1 MYCQFCGKE
10 HADYV
15 SFCPYCGMQV
25 SKGESVEEQ
34 VAVDPIYQ
42 REKDE
47 LGGEVLKF
55 GILGLAFA
63 CSGLLSLLGLIFS
76 IIARAKA
83 GAFAR
88 RYGDTEGRATVG
100 KHLGKAGLIV
110 SIVITA
116 YFALIFVLAFLGM
129 LTGAETLM

>member
-15 SFCPYCGMQV
+15 SFCPYCGMQIGK
-25 SKGESVEEQ
+25 SESFEEQ
-34 VAVDPIYQ
+34 IVVDPIYQ
-42 REKDE
+42 QEKDD
-47 LGGEVLKF
+47 LSGEVLKF

-110 SIVITA
+110 SISLTA
-116 YFALIFVLAFLGM
+116 FFVVYFIFIFALAALAATLG
-129 LTGAETLM
+129 

>member
-15 SFCPYCGMQV
+15 SFCPYCGMQIGK
-25 SKGESVEEQ
+25 SESVEEQ
-34 VAVDPIYQ
+34 IVVDPIYQ
-42 REKDE
+42 QEKDD
-47 LGGEVLKF
+47 LSGEVLKF

-110 SIVITA
+110 SISLTA
-116 YFALIFVLAFLGM
+116 FFIVYFIFIFAMAALAATLG
-129 LTGAETLM
+129 

>member
-1 MYCQFCGKE
+1 MYCKFCGKE

-15 SFCPYCGMQV
+15 SFCPYCGMQIGK
-25 SKGESVEEQ
+25 SESVEEQ
-34 VAVDPIYQ
+34 IVVDPIYQ
-42 REKDE
+42 QEKDD
-47 LGGEVLKF
+47 LSGEVLKF

-83 GAFAR
+83 KEFAR

-110 SIVITA
+110 SISLTA
-116 YFALIFVLAFLGM
+116 FFVVYFLFIFAMVALATTLG
-129 LTGAETLM
+129 

>member
-15 SFCPYCGMQV
+15 SFCPYCGMQIGK
-25 SKGESVEEQ
+25 SESVEEQ
-34 VAVDPIYQ
+34 VVVDPIYQ
-42 REKDE
+42 REKDD

-110 SIVITA
+110 SISLTA
-116 YFALIFVLAFLGM
+116 FFVVYFIFIFAMAALAATLG
-129 LTGAETLM
+129 

>member
-15 SFCPYCGMQV
+15 SFCPYCGRQINKSEV
-25 SKGESVEEQ
+25 VEEKT
-34 VAVDPIYQ
+34 VAPVLD
-42 REKDE
+42 REKDD

-55 GILGLAFA
+55 GILGLAFG

-83 GAFAR
+83 REFAR
-88 RYGDTEGRATVG
+88 RYGETEGRATVG

-110 SIVITA
+110 SISLTA
-116 YFALIFVLAFLGM
+116 FFIVYFILVFAMVALAAALG
-129 LTGAETLM
+129 

>member
-15 SFCPYCGMQV
+15 SFCPYCGMQIGK
-25 SKGESVEEQ
+25 SESVEEQ
-34 VAVDPIYQ
+34 VVVDPIYQ
-42 REKDE
+42 QEKDD
-47 LGGEVLKF
+47 LSGEVLKF

-110 SIVITA
+110 SISLTA
-116 YFALIFVLAFLGM
+116 FFVVYFIFIFAMAALAATLG
-129 LTGAETLM
+129 